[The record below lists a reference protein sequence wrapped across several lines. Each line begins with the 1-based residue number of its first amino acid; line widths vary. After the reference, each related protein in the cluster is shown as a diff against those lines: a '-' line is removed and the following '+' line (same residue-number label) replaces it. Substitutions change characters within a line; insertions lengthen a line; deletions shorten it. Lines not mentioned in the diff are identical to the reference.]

1 VRHALA
7 LLGCLGALGCQVI
20 LGFEEHEP
28 YPATGGSGGLGGS
41 GDGGTGAIG
50 GGGSPTT
57 GGAPAGGAPAGG
69 GGEGGQGGEPPV
81 ELDLFEDPVEL
92 HTGQGTIE
100 HLEMASDGTLF
111 FLSVSG
117 THSVVR
123 RTTDGTLT
131 VIESGLNQARG
142 LALTDGHVIT
152 ATAPTGAVDPSC
164 HVFAIDKAD
173 VAPTLDLV
181 NVDCEPGQQILGTVG
196 AVGSHVVFSTL
207 QPNGNLRSRVFR
219 AEATDVGSPGVLIGY
234 GILGTALVPSTIVE
248 GDTYYWVDSA
258 GQRIM
263 SSAGT
268 VVSMGPA
275 PGAGVA
281 TVTQQLAGAREVVKA
296 GSLFFVATTSGIFR
310 VDGAGDVF
318 MLTDAVTPRGL
329 SVDGSFLYWAEPTE
343 VRAVRLSDLALSS
356 VATAGDG
363 PTSTA
368 TDGTAV
374 FFGTSGGRIVRVE
387 PSP

>member
-1 VRHALA
+1 MA
-7 LLGCLGALGCQVI
+7 
-20 LGFEEHEP
+20 
-28 YPATGGSGGLGGS
+28 
-41 GDGGTGAIG
+41 
-50 GGGSPTT
+50 SP
-57 GGAPAGGAPAGG
+57 PSR
-69 GGEGGQGGEPPV
+69 
-81 ELDLFEDPVEL
+81 LDLFEDPVEL

-152 ATAPTGAVDPSC
+152 ATAPTGAADPSC

-173 VAPTLDLV
+173 IAPTLDLV

-296 GSLFFVATTSGIFR
+296 GALFFVATTSGIFR
-310 VDGAGDVF
+310 VDGAGTVF